1 MVKIES
7 TLVDTALVAKWWDRV
22 WLRHGNHGGLLA
34 NQRETLGGVQATSG
48 PPAGTP
54 QVLFLA
60 GKAVAQQNDS
70 QTCTDEATAGFAADS
85 LDCSCFFSS
94 QIQPAIKEESFS
106 LKEFHLS
113 AFSVVIIH
121 FLCVKCRS
129 ELHCL
134 TRTEGEGAYEVQSFH
149 PNPLFSH
156 LHLLLMGFF

>member
-1 MVKIES
+1 M
-7 TLVDTALVAKWWDRV
+7 
-22 WLRHGNHGGLLA
+22 WLRRGNHGGLLA
-34 NQRETLGGVQATSG
+34 NQRETLGGAQATSG

-70 QTCTDEATAGFAADS
+70 QTCTDEATAGFAAEI
-85 LDCSCFFSS
+85 LWIAVVFFSS

-106 LKEFHLS
+106 LKEFHLN

-121 FLCVKCRS
+121 FLRVKGCS

-134 TRTEGEGAYEVQSFH
+134 TRTEMFTEFTEMGIERSLIGKKKETVQNICLSKECWR
-149 PNPLFSH
+149 
-156 LHLLLMGFF
+156 G